1 MNKGD
6 EQLAS
11 RQREILQAAQKVFD
25 ARGYAATTMD
35 AVAAEAGISKGSIY
49 NYCRNKHD
57 LFVQVFSEVI
67 AGQEAETREL
77 VQQGMTATEKI
88 QRLLEFWAERM
99 SQYQQLGRLML
110 EFWATAARE
119 ESDGEMAAWFAEMY
133 ARWRSLVADIVRLGV
148 ASGEFRVDGD
158 AKVVASMI
166 LGVMDGVLVHRIL
179 GMLPQSD
186 ERFVDAL
193 KQEILSGL
201 IGDPTSTGQQTS
213 DED

>member
-88 QRLLEFWAERM
+88 QRLLEFWSERM
-99 SQYQQLGRLML
+99 AQYQQLGRLML

-119 ESDGEMAAWFAEMY
+119 ESDGEMAGWFAEMY